1 MARIDMSSTVFARD
15 NGSYIGLYTNRS
27 GRILCGAVWKNDKRC
42 LAEWEDIKKTHNI
55 EWI

>member
-1 MARIDMSSTVFARD
+1 MSSTVFARD
-15 NGSYIGLYTNRS
+15 NGSYIGLYTKRS

-42 LAEWEDIKKTHNI
+42 LAEWDDIKKTHNI